1 MRSLPIK
8 DYEHYL
14 VYEDGK
20 IYNTKRKRFLVN
32 VLSERYQV
40 VLLYKNGKRKMFY
53 VHRLVAQTFCIK
65 KAGADHVNHIDS
77 NKLNN
82 HYTNLEWV
90 TCKEN
95 VLHYINS
102 SVYKKRKLNEMQI
115 QKIKENN
122 YKKVKCLLTNK
133 IFFCITDF
141 ANYKKISLTQAS
153 MKLNNKNK
161 NNLMAEL
168 V

>member
-14 VYEDGK
+14 IYEDGK
-20 IYNTKRKRFLVN
+20 IYNTKSKRFLVN

-53 VHRLVAQTFCIK
+53 VHRLVAQAFCIK
-65 KAGADHVNHIDS
+65 KPGADHVNHIDS

-95 VLHYINS
+95 VLHYLNS
-102 SVYKKRKLNEMQI
+102 CVYKKRQLSDFQKQKL
-115 QKIKENN
+115 KESN
-122 YKKVKCLLTNK
+122 YKKVKCLITNQ
-133 IFFCITDF
+133 IFKSISDF
-141 ANYKKISLTQAS
+141 ALYKKISLTQAS
-153 MKLNNKNK
+153 MKLNNKYK
-161 NNLMAEL
+161 NDLMADL
-168 V
+168 S